1 MSITGVLDTIDQK
14 EESLVI
20 PLTLD
25 YEAPTLLD
33 SKVYEKEGR
42 TYLEFEAYDNHYL
55 SYFGLLTESEAYPDE
70 FEFNLW

>member
-1 MSITGVLDTIDQK
+1 MEEACTVWEEVLIDQK

-55 SYFGLLTESEAYPDE
+55 SYFGFAELPGFVTRV
-70 FEFNLW
+70 FFI